1 MIGADIMEISPE
13 INGRQVVLAVPVRM
27 TLAEM
32 LRDRLGLYGVKLSC
46 EMQVCGV
53 CTVLVEGQ
61 PVSSCTFLAV
71 DTDGC
76 RVLTVEGLAD
86 GGRLHPIQQAFVDR
100 FALQCGFC
108 TPGFI
113 MMTKHLLERSPQPDR
128 EQIVAHFDGNLC
140 RCTGYAPIIEAVQDA
155 AGKLGGVGS

>member
-1 MIGADIMEISPE
+1 MIGLDTVEIAPR
-13 INGRQVVLAVPVRM
+13 INGRETVLEVPVRM

-53 CTVLVEGQ
+53 CTVLVEEQ
-61 PVSSCTFLAV
+61 PVSSCTFLAA
-71 DTDGC
+71 DTDGR
-76 RVLTVEGLAD
+76 RVLTVEGLSEGD
-86 GGRLHPIQQAFVDR
+86 RLHPIQQAFVDH

-113 MMTKHLLERSPQPDR
+113 MMTKHLLERSPRPVR
-128 EQIVAHFDGNLC
+128 EEIVEHFDGNLC

-155 AGKLGGVGS
+155 AVRLGGQGS

>member
-1 MIGADIMEISPE
+1 
-13 INGRQVVLAVPVRM
+13 M

-32 LRDRLGLYGVKLSC
+32 LRDRLGLYGAKLSC

-53 CTVLVEGQ
+53 CTVLVGGR

-71 DTDGC
+71 DADRR

-86 GGRLHPIQQAFVDR
+86 GERLHPIQQAFVDR

-108 TPGFI
+108 TPGFV
-113 MMTKHLLERSPQPDR
+113 MMTKHLLERSPEPGR
-128 EQIVAHFDGNLC
+128 EEIVEHFDGNLC
-140 RCTGYAPIIEAVQDA
+140 RCTGYVPIIEAVQDA
-155 AGKLGGVGS
+155 AGRLRAPAGS

>member
-71 DTDGC
+71 DTDGR

-128 EQIVAHFDGNLC
+128 EQIVEHFDGNLC